1 MATLVLPVRLVRDN
15 AAIYRARY
23 IIAFAVTLAS
33 VLELVDTSIVNVAI
47 PHMMG
52 NLGATLDEIAWVST
66 GYIVANVIVLP
77 MTSWFADK
85 FGRRN
90 YYTGSI
96 ILFTL
101 ASFFCGH
108 ATTLEGLVGWRVVQ
122 GLGGGALI
130 STAQA
135 ILFDVFPAEER
146 GSAMA
151 IFGMGVMV
159 GPTLGPT
166 LGGWL
171 TDNFS
176 WPWIFYINIPLGILA
191 GFMTWRNVPEPA
203 HHVERGDSID
213 WPGLAFL
220 ILGIGALQ
228 VLLERGETKDWFQ
241 SREIIIETIA
251 AVSGVILFIWHEL
264 RTDHPVVNLR
274 ILKDRQLAA
283 SVVFGA
289 VLGFALYSS
298 VFVLPVF
305 LQSLLGF
312 SAWDTGK
319 VILPGAI
326 AAAFT
331 MALVGRL
338 GSKVDARG
346 MIVIG
351 VGLFAWSMW
360 LHYRLTTDIGA
371 HDLLV
376 PMILRGVGLGFIF
389 VPLTGV
395 AVANLS
401 PTLIPQGT
409 GLYNLARQLG
419 GSFGIAISATLI
431 TRFRE
436 GAREALRPH
445 LDAGAAP
452 VRPMLDAL
460 THRFQTLGGDLIQS
474 QQRALAVLDLRLERQ
489 ASMIAFEKV
498 FLTMGITFV
507 LALPLLLAFKT
518 GRIRGGGGPAH

>member
-1 MATLVLPVRLVRDN
+1 MATLVLPARLVQD
-15 AAIYRARY
+15 RADVYQSRY
-23 IIAFAVTLAS
+23 VIAFAVTLAS

-108 ATTLEGLVGWRVVQ
+108 ATSLEGLVAWRVVQ

-135 ILFDVFPAEER
+135 ILFDVFPPEER
-146 GSAMA
+146 GQAMA

-176 WPWIFYINIPLGILA
+176 WPWIFYINIPLGALA
-191 GFMTWRNVPEPA
+191 GWMTWRHVPEPA
-203 HHVERGDSID
+203 HHVDRGDSVD
-213 WPGLAFL
+213 WLGLAFL
-220 ILGIGALQ
+220 IMGIGALQ

-241 SREIIIETIA
+241 SSEIIVESVIA
-251 AVSGVILFIWHEL
+251 TLGVVLFIWHEL
-264 RTDHPVVNLR
+264 RTEHPVVNLR

-283 SVVFGA
+283 SVIFGT

-298 VFVLPVF
+298 VFALPVF

-312 SAWDTGK
+312 GAWDTGK

-331 MALVGRL
+331 MAIVGRL
-338 GSKVDARG
+338 GNKVDARA

-351 VGLFAWSMW
+351 VGLFGWSMW
-360 LHYRLTTDIGA
+360 LHALLTTDIGS
-371 HDLLV
+371 HDLFI

-419 GSFGIAISATLI
+419 GSFGIAITATLI

-436 GAREALRPH
+436 NAREALRPH

-460 THRFQTLGGDLIQS
+460 THRFQAVGGDLIQA
-474 QQRALAVLDLRLERQ
+474 QNRAMAVLDLRLERQ

-498 FLTMGITFV
+498 FLTMGITFI

-518 GRIRGGGGPAH
+518 GRVRGGGGPAH